1 MMLVMNHLVERKKIL
16 IIDDNQ
22 DVLSLLTSLFEI
34 EGYEVIAFTNTT
46 NIIELTT
53 ANNPDLVILDYLIG
67 ESNGGELCAQL
78 KHNKLTKHLPVI
90 ILSAFNRVIQ
100 SLGNYGCDVFIPK
113 PFDNQL
119 LIDEVKGLLYKKQ
132 TI

>member
-1 MMLVMNHLVERKKIL
+1 MEITEKKKTIL

-22 DVLSLLTSLFEI
+22 EILTLLTTLFSLES
-34 EGYEVIAFTNTT
+34 YQVITFTNTQ
-46 NIIELTT
+46 NIIKLT
-53 ANNPDLVILDYLIG
+53 AAHNPDLIILDYLIG
-67 ESNGGELCAQL
+67 ELNGGELCAQL
-78 KHNKLTKHLPVI
+78 KKNALTKHLPVI

-119 LIDEVKGLLYKKQ
+119 LLDEVKELLSKKQ
-132 TI
+132 IT

>member
-1 MMLVMNHLVERKKIL
+1 MEIAEKKKTIL

-22 DVLSLLTSLFEI
+22 EILTLLTTLFSL
-34 EGYEVIAFTNTT
+34 EGYQVITFTNTQ
-46 NIIELTT
+46 NIIKLT
-53 ANNPDLVILDYLIG
+53 AAHNPDLIILDYLIG
-67 ESNGGELCAQL
+67 DLNGGELCAQL
-78 KHNKLTKHLPVI
+78 KKNALSKHLPVI

-119 LIDEVKGLLYKKQ
+119 LLDEVKELLSKEQ
-132 TI
+132 IT

>member
-1 MMLVMNHLVERKKIL
+1 MKLPMEEIEVSKKIL

-22 DVLSLLTSLFEI
+22 DILTVLTSLFNL
-34 EGYEVIAFTNTT
+34 EGFEVITFTNTH
-46 NIIELTT
+46 NIFNLM
-53 ANNPDLVILDYLIG
+53 AAHNPDLVILDYLIG

-78 KHNKLTKHLPVI
+78 KQNPLTKHLPVI

-119 LIDEVKGLLYKKQ
+119 LIDEVKGLLSKK
-132 TI
+132 

>member
-1 MMLVMNHLVERKKIL
+1 MENQGGSKKIL

-22 DVLSLLTSLFEI
+22 EILNVLTSLFDL
-34 EGYEVIAFTNTT
+34 EGFQVITFTNTR
-46 NIIELTT
+46 NILNLTAT
-53 ANNPDLVILDYLIG
+53 HNPDLVILDYLIG

-78 KHNKLTKHLPVI
+78 KQNALTKHLPVI

-113 PFDNQL
+113 PFDNQV
-119 LIDEVKGLLYKKQ
+119 LINEVNGLLSKK
-132 TI
+132 TITG

>member
-1 MMLVMNHLVERKKIL
+1 MEITEKKKTIL

-22 DVLSLLTSLFEI
+22 EILTLLTTLFSLES
-34 EGYEVIAFTNTT
+34 YQVITFTNTQ
-46 NIIELTT
+46 NIIKLT
-53 ANNPDLVILDYLIG
+53 AAHNPDLIILDYLIG
-67 ESNGGELCAQL
+67 ELNGGELCAQL
-78 KHNKLTKHLPVI
+78 KKNVLTKHLPVI

-119 LIDEVKGLLYKKQ
+119 LLDEVRELLAKKQ
-132 TI
+132 IT